1 MINWWMFYA
10 DPRIYTDG
18 AYAKDTGS
26 RRLRRAHFRAAQA
39 VGQINRSSLGSR
51 VSSWLSIYL
60 QLSKFVRMSNNVQW
74 TNIVQTLYKHC
85 KKHCTNIVHVLN
97 VINTCHACIR
107 SFFRCFFLFFAFI
120 KVLKKIKKSVIKYFF
135 NIKYEVFNICI
146 TNLKQQKK
154 LKSLKLKSAN
164 FYILY
169 ISKCINSWLEV
180 QKQSTI

>member
-85 KKHCTNIVHVLN
+85 KKHCTNIVQTLYMFWMWLIPVMLVL
-97 VINTCHACIR
+97 HH
-107 SFFRCFFLFFAFI
+107 FFDVFFFFLAFI
-120 KVLKKIKKSVIKYFF
+120 KEDSEKV
-135 NIKYEVFNICI
+135 
-146 TNLKQQKK
+146 
-154 LKSLKLKSAN
+154 SLNTFS
-164 FYILY
+164 I
-169 ISKCINSWLEV
+169 
-180 QKQSTI
+180 